1 MLKRVTK
8 KSSSFFLFIQYPP
21 AKSGNHREDYAINRQ
36 SNSRSN
42 SDSGKAA
49 CSNPL
54 SLAS

>member
-21 AKSGNHREDYAINRQ
+21 AKSGNHGEDYAINRQ